1 VIGRKRIAACAG
13 VACIVLAPAAA
24 QAKTKTVDMGTP
36 RSAQQTLGDTY
47 RSEVNDYFPHSVAI
61 NVGDSVRFRPSGFH
75 TVDLLGRGDDP
86 LSFIGTGAPVAGAVD
101 ALGAPFWFNGQPSL
115 SFNPQLLRPLFGQR
129 ATYSGARRVN
139 SGLPLQ
145 ERPRPMTVRFTRQGT
160 YTYFCNLHPGM
171 KGVVRVRP
179 KGRKVPTAR
188 QDRTRVAAQVTR
200 AIDTAKR
207 LQSVTP
213 PAGNVYVGSAGR
225 GGVEYFGMVP
235 GTVTVPTGTT
245 LTFRMSPGSYEDH
258 TATFGPG
265 DPENDPNSYLG
276 QIAAGFNSPQFDP
289 RATYPSETPGSP
301 PAVLTPLLH
310 GNGFWNSGVLDAS
323 SATPLPDGNTVTFGQ
338 PGTYT
343 YFCLIHPIMKGTVVV
358 Q

>member
-36 RSAQQTLGDTY
+36 RTAQKTLGDTY
-47 RSEVNDYFPHSVAI
+47 RSDANDYFPHSVAI
-61 NVGDSVRFRPSGFH
+61 NVGDSVKFNPSGFH
-75 TVDLLGRGDDP
+75 TVDLPGKGAP
-86 LSFIGTGAPVAGAVD
+86 LPFIGTGGPVSGPLGLD
-101 ALGAPFWFNGQPSL
+101 ALGAPFWFNGQPVL
-115 SFNPQLLRPLFGQR
+115 SFNPALLKPLFGKS
-129 ATYSGARRVN
+129 ASYNGNKRVN

-145 ERPRPMTVRFTRQGT
+145 ERPKPMTVKFTKKGAYR
-160 YTYFCNLHPGM
+160 YFCNLHPGM
-171 KGVVRVRP
+171 RGIVRVLP
-179 KGRKVPTAR
+179 KDRKVPTAA
-188 QDRTRVAAQVTR
+188 QDRRTVQAQVVR
-200 AIDTAKR
+200 AITTAKS
-207 LQSVTP
+207 LPSVTP
-213 PAGNVYVGSAGR
+213 PAGTVYVGSSGR

-235 GTVTVPTGTT
+235 ATATVPTGTT

-265 DPENDPNSYLG
+265 DPENDPASYLG

-289 RATYPSETPGSP
+289 RATYPSEAPGV
-301 PAVLTPLLH
+301 PATLTPALH

-323 SATPLPDGNTVTFGQ
+323 SATPLPDGNSVTFGE

-343 YFCLIHPIMKGTVVV
+343 YFCLIHPFMKGTVVV